1 MNINLPVFESD
12 SKELNL
18 AWRIAVGDIVGNIK
32 PYHAG
37 LLEKSEPCL
46 VAGLDYSTPWTRDTA
61 INTCFATAWL
71 CPEVAKNSLL
81 SVCVMKDG
89 KRSISGW
96 GQDWDAAIWGIGAYH
111 YLQVTNDMSFLPIAK
126 EVIRNTLD
134 EYEKIAFDADCGLFR
149 GPAVY
154 GDGVAAYP
162 DKFLTGNSGIVGCK
176 KPMFSLSTNC
186 MFYMAYRIAEK
197 LKVGDYAK
205 KADELKRAV
214 NRHFWNESRK
224 SYDYLAHECAYQE
237 GLGISFAL
245 LSGIADGERAEEVI
259 RSAELTPHGIACVY
273 PSFERYTRLGGLGRH
288 SGTIWPFIQG
298 FWGLALKKYNRNSE
312 FDENL
317 RLMAEKA
324 CRDGQFSEIY
334 HSVTGEIYGGLQEDA
349 PEGKI
354 REWKSMRRQ
363 SWSASAFLSLIVYG
377 LFGCGWANGALSY
390 EPRLPGICKHMRIE
404 GLPDGGKRVDISVG
418 DRQ

>member
-18 AWRIAVGDIVGNIK
+18 AWRLAIGDLLGNIK
-32 PYHAG
+32 PYRAG

-71 CPEVAKNSLL
+71 CPQVAKNSLL
-81 SVCVMKDG
+81 SVCVIKDG
-89 KRSISGW
+89 KMSISGW
-96 GQDWDAAIWGIGAYH
+96 GQDWDAAIWSLGAYQ
-111 YLQVTNDMSFLPIAK
+111 YLQVTNDTSFLPIAR
-126 EVIRNTLD
+126 EVILNTLE
-134 EYEKIAFDADCGLFR
+134 EYEKSAFDEGCGLFK

-176 KPMFSLSTNC
+176 RTMYSLSTNC
-186 MFYMAYRIAEK
+186 MFYMAYKIADK
-197 LKVGDYAK
+197 LKVGAYK
-205 KADELKRAV
+205 QKAEELKEAV
-214 NRHFWNESRK
+214 NRHFRNEAEK
-224 SYDYLAHECAYQE
+224 SYDYLAHECTYQE
-237 GLGISFAL
+237 GLGISFAI
-245 LSGIADGERAEEVI
+245 LSGIADKEYAKEVI
-259 RSAELTPHGIACVY
+259 ENAKLTTHGIACVY
-273 PSFERYTRLGGLGRH
+273 PSFERYTDLGGLGRH

-298 FWGLALKKYNRNSE
+298 FWGLALKKCEKYSA

-317 RLMAEKA
+317 RIMAEKA
-324 CRDGQFSEIY
+324 CQNGQFSEIY

-349 PEGKI
+349 PDGKI

-363 SWSASAFLSLIVYG
+363 SWSASAFLALIVEG
-377 LFGCGWANGALSY
+377 LFGCSWDNGVMKY
-390 EPRLPGICKHMRIE
+390 DPRLPEGCKRMSLDGIPNGDKT
-404 GLPDGGKRVDISVG
+404 VNISVG
-418 DRQ
+418 DWQ